1 MKGGIK
7 IKEKILLIAGILFI
21 AAGIA
26 CNEWSLASLFS
37 SDGIIAPIHRSII
50 WTVDLL
56 LITTGGTAIVYR
68 RSLSREKIL
77 VVSGI
82 VLILAGILNDR
93 FFAVLSYL
101 NIGMLIKAII
111 LIFDILLI
119 LAGIFLIFSRKSIQK
134 KNILLFG
141 LTSLFCFMLFFL
153 GLLQS
158 EWVILVLKYL

>member
-1 MKGGIK
+1 MVIK
-7 IKEKILLIAGILFI
+7 IKETILLIAGILFI
-21 AAGIA
+21 VAGIA
-26 CNEWSLASLFS
+26 CNEWILASLFS
-37 SDGIIAPIHRSII
+37 SDGTIAPSHRIII

-56 LITTGGTAIVYR
+56 LMSTGVTAIIYR
-68 RSLSREKIL
+68 RSLSREVIL
-77 VVSGI
+77 VVSGLL
-82 VLILAGILNDR
+82 LISAGILNDR
-93 FFAVLSYL
+93 FLAVLSYL